1 MTKQR
6 ILVLGA
12 SGMLGNA
19 VLRYFATQT
28 EHEVVGIVRSAG
40 SARLL
45 PEAVQDRIALGGDVD
60 DVDALVRMFDR
71 HRPTVVV
78 NCVGL
83 VKQLGDAKDPLAAI
97 PVNAVLP
104 HRLARLC
111 ALAGTRLVHLS
122 TDCVFTGDKGMY
134 REDDLPDAQDVYGR
148 TKLLGEVDYPHALTL
163 RTSIIGHELAS
174 HHSLVCWFL
183 SQHGPVRGFSQA
195 IFSGLPTV
203 EIARVIDKYVLDRP
217 ELRGLYHL
225 SAEPIDKFSLLQLVA
240 KTYGKETAITDD
252 RSFVIDRSLDS
263 TRFRGATGYQPE
275 PWPALVRRM
284 HEFR

>member
-1 MTKQR
+1 MEK

-19 VLRYFATQT
+19 VLRYFATRT
-28 EHEVVGIVRSAG
+28 EHEVVGIVRSTG
-40 SARLL
+40 SARLF
-45 PEAVQDRIALGGDVD
+45 PESVQDHISLGGDVD
-60 DVDALVRMFDR
+60 DVDGLVRMFDR

-78 NCVGL
+78 NCVGI
-83 VKQLGDAKDPLAAI
+83 VKQLGNAKDPLAAI

-111 ALAGTRLVHLS
+111 ALAGARLIHLS
-122 TDCVFTGDKGMY
+122 TDCVFAGDKGMY

-183 SQHGPVRGFSQA
+183 SQHGPVRGYSQA

-225 SAEPIDKFSLLQLVA
+225 SAEPIDKFRLLQLVA
-240 KTYGKETAITDD
+240 KTYDKETAITDD
-252 RSFVIDRSLDS
+252 GAIVIDRSLDS
-263 TRFRGATGYQPE
+263 TRFRNATGYRPE